1 MLSPNSNRN
10 LELIE
15 KLGGINYL
23 ENKLKKNENFK
34 KQEIRSS
41 STDFVQTEKIK
52 NDEKKRISNFIKMN
66 NKLKSFDELD
76 NI

>member
-1 MLSPNSNRN
+1 MLSPNSTKK
-10 LELIE
+10 LEIIE

-23 ENKLKKNENFK
+23 ENKLKKNENLK

-66 NKLKSFDELD
+66 NKLKSFDKLD

>member
-34 KQEIRSS
+34 KEEIRSS
-41 STDFVQTEKIK
+41 STVFVQTEKIK
-52 NDEKKRISNFIKMN
+52 YDEKKRISNFIKMN

-76 NI
+76 SI

>member
-1 MLSPNSNRN
+1 MLSPNSTKK
-10 LELIE
+10 LEIIE
-15 KLGGINYL
+15 KLGGINYF
-23 ENKLKKNENFK
+23 ENKLKKNENLK

-66 NKLKSFDELD
+66 NKLKSFDKLD